1 VLQLKHIAP
10 PRRCDLATAAG
21 PACAARAVA
30 SVRAEYGA
38 HVLPEGLLRRIASA
52 GCWSDF
58 GAKLPPETLAEGA
71 AAAAMQQTL
80 PAASAAAAT
89 ATPQGHRRR
98 KTLGASFWRSWSA
111 ATAPKA
117 RQLQPLASFAFI
129 DAYAAAAGSDAA
141 EEFRAWC
148 SSFFLRVD
156 ALCLKRADGARPAPA
171 DAPQPVQPAGS
182 GDSGPWQRLGAV
194 KRRTTYWWGGKAK
207 DKAKPLERRSTLHV

>member
-1 VLQLKHIAP
+1 MLRF

-21 PACAARAVA
+21 PASAARAVA

-38 HVLPEGLLRRIASA
+38 HALPEGLLRRVASA

-58 GAKLPPETLAEGA
+58 GAKLSPETLAEGDGA
-71 AAAAMQQTL
+71 LATQQTL
-80 PAASAAAAT
+80 PAASAASAA
-89 ATPQGHRRR
+89 AVPHGHRRR

-111 ATAPKA
+111 AAAPKV
-117 RQLQPLASFAFI
+117 RRMQPLASFAFI
-129 DAYAAAAGSDAA
+129 DADAAAAGGDAA

-148 SSFFLRVD
+148 ASFFLRVD
-156 ALCLKRADGARPAPA
+156 ALCLKRADGARPSPA
-171 DAPQPVQPAGS
+171 DAPQPQQAAGGS
-182 GDSGPWQRLGAV
+182 DGGPWQRLGGV